1 MKAIDI
7 CIYFEHWADAYQA
20 AELVLEMSNKKIAG
34 NNKRKIDPQDKV
46 ELYTMFAKIFW
57 NSKYYLMHA
66 ASISTVFT
74 TYKKKKDRTDE
85 EKINQ
90 SNLTAVSILAT
101 PLFSQ
106 RTFDQR

>member
-1 MKAIDI
+1 
-7 CIYFEHWADAYQA
+7 
-20 AELVLEMSNKKIAG
+20 
-34 NNKRKIDPQDKV
+34 
-46 ELYTMFAKIFW
+46 MFAKIFW

-101 PLFSQ
+101 PLFNS
-106 RTFDQR
+106 RTFDQRQLINDQKLRQN

>member
-1 MKAIDI
+1 
-7 CIYFEHWADAYQA
+7 
-20 AELVLEMSNKKIAG
+20 
-34 NNKRKIDPQDKV
+34 
-46 ELYTMFAKIFW
+46 
-57 NSKYYLMHA
+57 MHA